1 MGPRLISRG
10 VVKSVTAGVMAS
22 VGFNGA
28 AAH

>member
-10 VVKSVTAGVMAS
+10 VPLPEYWTVRLES
-22 VGFNGA
+22 FNGA